1 MERRTFLA
9 LIPAS
14 LLTAPLAAEAQPAGK
29 GWRIGYL
36 VPGPAACPVTKS
48 IRAFRQG
55 LLDAGFIEGRDI
67 TIDRRCYPT
76 DAVARKI
83 LDELLQASPSVLVAG
98 GAAALAMKDVR
109 GIPIVFGS
117 VPDPVGDGLVHS
129 LARPGTNMTG
139 LADLSP
145 ELDAKRVEILREALP
160 SVRLAA
166 TLGTSD
172 QPRTTDRFRAETD
185 RAAAKVGLQLRHYTV
200 RRADELPGAFEAMKK
215 EGVQGIVI
223 QQRPLFWTERTRI
236 GNLGLTYRL
245 PIIYSLAGTA
255 EEGSLLAYGA
265 DGADL
270 WRRVAGYVAKILKG
284 AKPADLPVEQPTKF
298 ELVINLKTAKAL
310 GLPIPPSLLAR
321 ADQVIE

>member
-1 MERRTFLA
+1 
-9 LIPAS
+9 
-14 LLTAPLAAEAQPAGK
+14 K
-29 GWRIGYL
+29 
-36 VPGPAACPVTKS
+36 
-48 IRAFRQG
+48 
-55 LLDAGFIEGRDI
+55 
-67 TIDRRCYPT
+67 
-76 DAVARKI
+76 
-83 LDELLQASPSVLVAG
+83 
-98 GAAALAMKDVR
+98 

-145 ELDAKRVEILREALP
+145 ELGAKREEFRKEALL

-166 TLGTSD
+166 TLCASD
-172 QPRTTDRFRAETD
+172 QPRTDRFRAETD
-185 RAAAKVGLQLRHYTV
+185 RAAATVGLQLRHYTV
-200 RRADELPGAFEAMKK
+200 RRADEFSGAVGAMKK
-215 EGVQGIVI
+215 AGVQGIVI
-223 QQRPLFWTERTRI
+223 QQSPLLWTERTRI

-270 WRRVAGYVAKILKG
+270 WGRVDGYVAKILKG

-298 ELVINLKTAKAL
+298 ELVVNPKTAKAL
-310 GLPIPPSLLAR
+310 GIQIPHSLLHR
-321 ADQVIE
+321 ADQVIEGADCIHSLPISAHDTFH

>member
-14 LLTAPLAAEAQPAGK
+14 LLTAPLAAEAQMGK

-55 LLDAGFIEGRDI
+55 LLDAGLVEGRDI

-83 LDELLQASPSVLVAG
+83 LDELLHARPSVLVAG
-98 GAAALAMKDVR
+98 GLAALAMKDVR

-139 LADLSP
+139 LTDLSP
-145 ELDAKRVEILREALP
+145 ELDAKRMEILKEALP

-166 TLGTSD
+166 TLGVSD
-172 QPRTTDRFRAETD
+172 QPRTDRFRAETD

-223 QQRPLFWTERTRI
+223 QQNPLLWTERTRI

-245 PIIYSLAGTA
+245 PIIYSLSGTA

-310 GLPIPPSLLAR
+310 GLTIPPSLLAR